1 MAESRPKR
9 VMFDTNVP
17 IVSALDRQS
26 VERQVLNWLA
36 AQSDITIL
44 MSKELSDQILRVG
57 KRIGGK
63 DWAGWIH
70 YTVWRDYT
78 TEFVEIPTAV
88 KELVERSTSIPREDI
103 AVFLTALLGKA
114 DCFIS
119 ANHELVKESAAI
131 QDAFE
136 CLTPEEFYHKY
147 IA

>member
-1 MAESRPKR
+1 MAKPRPKR

-17 IVSALDRQS
+17 IVSALDKRS

-36 AQSDITIL
+36 AQPDITIL
-44 MSKELSDQILRVG
+44 MSKELSDQILRIG

-70 YTVWRDYT
+70 YTVWHDYT
-78 TEFVEIPTAV
+78 IEFVEIPEAV
-88 KELVERSTSIPREDI
+88 KELVEQTTDIPREDI
-103 AVFLTALLGKA
+103 TIFLTALLGRA

-119 ANHELVKESAAI
+119 VNRELVKEAAAI
-131 QDAFE
+131 QNAFE
-136 CLTPEEFYHKY
+136 CLTPEEFHRKY